1 MSEDLNDLHLAQL
14 HERAAALDVPG
25 FRRLRREEL
34 IDAIA
39 AAGADAGS
47 GDDEEPAP
55 KARSRRRGGGRGGRA
70 TRERQRERAPRR
82 REKEREDEDE
92 DEEDDEEIPAD
103 AVPVSG
109 VLDVT
114 GQGHGFLRLDGLE
127 RSDGDV
133 YVSAS
138 QVRRCELR
146 VGDEVSGPA
155 RGPRRGE
162 RHHALVHVDKVN
174 GGEPE
179 AERASFDDLAATM
192 PRRRLAPGSESALVR
207 SVDALAPLAFGQRV
221 LVDAA
226 PRSGRTTF
234 LRDLATAL
242 EATDGVSLVVLLVD
256 ERPEEASG
264 WREALPNAELAIA
277 TAEMRPADQLR
288 AAELAVERAR
298 RLAERGADAVL
309 LVDSLSRIAAAAEGD
324 VASVKRIFGSGRELD
339 GDGAG
344 SLTVIATTLDP
355 DDEAHR
361 AVASTENA
369 LVVLSPDLAA
379 AGVTPALDAS
389 RTRASNE
396 DEILSADELAAVRE
410 LRAELDGLEPA
421 DAAAKLA
428 ERVS

>member
-1 MSEDLNDLHLAQL
+1 MSPEDLKSLHLAQL
-14 HERAAALDVPG
+14 HERAAELEVPN

-34 IDAIA
+34 VAAITRA
-39 AAGADAGS
+39 AEAGERGS
-47 GDDEEPAP
+47 
-55 KARSRRRGGGRGGRA
+55 
-70 TRERQRERAPRR
+70 
-82 REKEREDEDE
+82 
-92 DEEDDEEIPAD
+92 EDDEGEAPKPARRRRARARGERRPREEEAGEADEEVPDD

-114 GQGHGFLRLDGLE
+114 GQGHGFLRLEGLE
-127 RSDGDV
+127 RGDEDV

-162 RHHALVHVDKVN
+162 RHRALVHVDKVN
-174 GGEPE
+174 GNEPE
-179 AERASFDDLAATM
+179 ADRTSFDGLVAAM
-192 PRRRLAPGSESALVR
+192 PSRRLPIGSDDALVR

-234 LRDLATAL
+234 LRALATDLAGA
-242 EATDGVSLVVLLVD
+242 EGVELVVLLVD
-256 ERPEEASG
+256 ERPEEAAG
-264 WREALPNAELAIA
+264 WREALPKAELAIA
-277 TAEMRPADQLR
+277 TAEMRPSDQLR
-288 AAELAVERAR
+288 AAELALERAR

-324 VASVKRIFGSGRELD
+324 AAVVKRIFGSGRELE
-339 GDGAG
+339 GEETG
-344 SLTVIATTLDP
+344 SLTVIATTLDSE
-355 DDEAHR
+355 DEAHR
-361 AVASTENA
+361 AVISTENA
-369 LVVLSPDLAA
+369 LVVLSAELAA
-379 AGVTPALDAS
+379 AGVTPALDAL

-396 DEILSADELAAVRE
+396 DRLLAADELESLRT
-410 LRAELDGLEPA
+410 LRAELEGLEPA

-428 ERVS
+428 ERA